1 MELLMNCRSRF
12 LKTIHLEEPDRVPTF
27 TTLTPQVAEKIGKE
41 LGLPFEPEDSPVS
54 TRISHTEILLQLGN
68 DAVGVGPLREK
79 GRETKKLPDGTSI
92 DEFGIIYQ
100 QVGWYDEAIRRPLE
114 QAQSPRDVLNYD
126 LPKALDPARWTLAEK
141 VIAKYKSEY
150 AIIGDLESTFF
161 ELSWN
166 LIGLEK
172 FLIDLALEEGY
183 LFTLFD
189 RIIEEYAIPCGKKM
203 IEMGI
208 DLLWAGDDFG
218 TQKGM
223 LISPEFWRKHFK
235 KRYAYIFSQWKKE
248 NPDLKLAYHSCGSIV
263 PIIPDLIE
271 IGLDILN
278 PIQPQAAGMDLGK
291 LKKQYGDK
299 LVFFGGVD
307 EQKVLPFGSKGEVRE
322 EVKKKICQGGRGG
335 GYIIAPAHN
344 IQPDTPLENVYAY
357 FEAIREFG
365 QYPLNC

>member
-141 VIAKYKSEY
+141 AIAKYKSEY

-189 RIIEEYAIPCGKKM
+189 RIIEEYAKIGR
-203 IEMGI
+203 
-208 DLLWAGDDFG
+208 A
-218 TQKGM
+218 
-223 LISPEFWRKHFK
+223 
-235 KRYAYIFSQWKKE
+235 
-248 NPDLKLAYHSCGSIV
+248 SC
-263 PIIPDLIE
+263 
-271 IGLDILN
+271 
-278 PIQPQAAGMDLGK
+278 
-291 LKKQYGDK
+291 
-299 LVFFGGVD
+299 
-307 EQKVLPFGSKGEVRE
+307 RE
-322 EVKKKICQGGRGG
+322 RV
-335 GYIIAPAHN
+335 
-344 IQPDTPLENVYAY
+344 
-357 FEAIREFG
+357 
-365 QYPLNC
+365 